1 MHPTRIPGRRL
12 ATLLLAIVLPVGS
25 TYASPEQVDAV
36 GQWLS
41 ERTMRAAGKDDGQG
55 AARGLEEGVYRL
67 IPLAELDAPEPV
79 KQHFREQIQRN
90 RSGVVRVSKGAI
102 PSQRALIMALPK
114 VWRSDAILRQ
124 RLPNPPSNLQRTLL
138 GAAEPIGMEPTGAL
152 EGLKSSGLS
161 RFYRVNDVGI
171 VEFNEENF
179 RVPGAVIEAFVEA
192 QNTEING
199 TLAQIEMTADGQ
211 GRSRATLVWAGEDK
225 VYTLTATG
233 DGDVQ
238 PKAAVLQQIAAAVT
252 D

>member
-1 MHPTRIPGRRL
+1 MVITMKLNL
-12 ATLLLAIVLPVGS
+12 AIMLLAIVLPVGS
-25 TYASPEQVDAV
+25 TCASPEQVDAV

-41 ERTMRAAGKDDGQG
+41 DRAMRAAEKDDAQG

-79 KQHFREQIQRN
+79 KKYFREQIQRS
-90 RSGVVRVSKGAI
+90 RSGVVRVPKGTI
-102 PSQRALIMALPK
+102 PSQQVLIMALPK

-124 RLPNPPSNLQRTLL
+124 RLPNPPSDLQKTSL
-138 GAAEPIGMEPTGAL
+138 GAAEMIGMEPTGAI

-161 RFYRVNDVGI
+161 RFYRFNDVGI

-179 RVPGAVIEAFVEA
+179 RVPGGVIEAFVEA

-199 TLAQIEMTADGQ
+199 IPGQIEMIVDGE
-211 GRSRATLVWAGEDK
+211 GRGRVALVWAGKDK
-225 VYTLTATG
+225 VYKLIATG
-233 DGDVQ
+233 DDKVER
-238 PKAAVLQQIAAAVT
+238 KAGMLKEIAEAVV

>member
-1 MHPTRIPGRRL
+1 MQPTRIPGLGL
-12 ATLLLAIVLPVGS
+12 ATLLIAIVLPVGS
-25 TYASPEQVDAV
+25 TCASPGQVDAV

-55 AARGLEEGVYRL
+55 VARRLEEGVYRL

-79 KQHFREQIQRN
+79 RKYFREQIQRG
-90 RSGVVRVSKGAI
+90 RSGVVRVPRGTI
-102 PSQRALIMALPK
+102 PSEQALIRVLPK
-114 VWRSDAILRQ
+114 AWRSDAILRQ
-124 RLPNPPSNLQRTLL
+124 RLPNPPSNLQKTLL
-138 GAAEPIGMEPTGAL
+138 GAAEPIGMEPTGAM
-152 EGLKSSGLS
+152 EGVKSSGLS

-199 TLAQIEMTADGQ
+199 TPAQIEMTADGE

-233 DGDVQ
+233 EGDVQ
-238 PKAAVLQQIAAAVT
+238 PKVAVLQQIAAGVK